1 MGARGP
7 PPFPEFLMTLL
18 HNQIFLLLVIIILG
32 ELLGKI
38 RLWNL
43 SLGPSA
49 IIFVALAFG
58 HYGVTLPQGVQTIG
72 LAMFIYA
79 VGLQAGP
86 GFASSFRSHGL
97 AMALTVI
104 VMAVTGILV
113 SYLCCRIFGFD
124 AGTGAGLLA
133 GAMTSTP
140 ALAAAVE
147 IVGHSR
153 APAAYGVTYGFGII
167 GVVLAVKLLPTLLRI
182 SISTEEEGLAAELA
196 VVNPPITFRHIE
208 VSNSNLFGKRV
219 DQIFLKEIAPVT
231 ITRLLRRG
239 ATEPVLVG
247 ADTVLQE
254 GDRLRVVGRVGDLEK
269 AALFI
274 GQAVAG
280 EIAFERM
287 LTKKSIVVSK
297 RRFVGVTIGYFNFR
311 ETFNVQLARITR
323 SGIDLVPD
331 ANTRL
336 HLGDVLHAVGD
347 ERALRNIARMLGN
360 DLKAT
365 YEISLLPILVGLL
378 LGLLL
383 GRLTL
388 PLPLVG
394 PLTLGTTGGTLLAG
408 LLLGARYQTGP
419 LIWDLPASGNRFIR
433 DLGLALFMAVV
444 GTSAGG
450 SFVATLQER
459 GLALLFSGALVT
471 LLPVAAG
478 ALLGLW
484 LLRIRFLRL
493 LGVLV
498 GGMTNASGLAT
509 AGTLSPTSYAAAA
522 YATVYPVAL
531 IGKILAVKILLLLL

>member
-1 MGARGP
+1 
-7 PPFPEFLMTLL
+7 MTLL
-18 HNQIFLLLVIIILG
+18 HNQIFLLLLIIILG
-32 ELLGKI
+32 ELLGKL

-58 HYGVTLPQGVQTIG
+58 HYGVTLPAGVQTIG

-104 VMAVTGILV
+104 AMALTGTLVTLA
-113 SYLCCRIFGFD
+113 CCRLFGFD
-124 AGTGAGLLA
+124 AGTGAGLLS

-140 ALAAAVE
+140 SLAAAVE
-147 IVGHSR
+147 VVGHAK
-153 APAAYGVTYGFGII
+153 APAAYGVTYGFGVI
-167 GVVLAVKLLPTLLRI
+167 GVALAIKLLPRLLRI
-182 SISTEEEGLAAELA
+182 DLRKEEQGLARELA
-196 VVNPPITFRHIE
+196 ETNPPITFHHIE
-208 VSNSNLFGKRV
+208 VNNPNLFGKRI
-219 DQIFLKEIAPVT
+219 DQIFLREIAPVT
-231 ITRLLRRG
+231 ITRLLRQG
-239 ATEPVLVG
+239 AAEPVLVS
-247 ADTVLQE
+247 ADTELQA
-254 GDRLRVVGRVGDLEK
+254 GDHLRVVGRLADLQKVE
-269 AALFI
+269 LFI
-274 GQAVAG
+274 GKPVDG

-297 RRFVGVTIGYFNFR
+297 RRFVGTTLGYFNFR
-311 ETFNVQLARITR
+311 ETFNVQVARITR

-331 ANTRL
+331 SHTRL

-347 ERALRNIARMLGN
+347 ERALRNISRMLGN

-365 YEISLLPILVGLL
+365 YDISLLPILVGLL
-378 LGLLL
+378 FGLLL

-419 LIWDLPASGNRFIR
+419 LIWDVPAAGNRLIR
-433 DLGLALFMAVV
+433 DLGLALFMAAV
-444 GTSAGG
+444 GTSAGV
-450 SFVATLQER
+450 SFVATLQEH
-459 GLALLFSGALVT
+459 GLALLFSGVLVT
-471 LLPVAAG
+471 LLPVAIG
-478 ALLGLW
+478 AALGLW
-484 LLRIRFLRL
+484 LLRVRFLRL

-498 GGMTNASGLAT
+498 GGMTSASGLAA
-509 AGTLSPTSYAAAA
+509 AGTLSSTTYAPAA

>member
-1 MGARGP
+1 
-7 PPFPEFLMTLL
+7 MTLL
-18 HNQIFLLLVIIILG
+18 HNQIFLLLLIIILG
-32 ELLGKI
+32 ELLGKV

-58 HYGVTLPQGVQTIG
+58 HFGVTLPHGVQTIG

-97 AMALTVI
+97 AMALVVI
-104 VMAVTGILV
+104 IMALTGILV
-113 SYLCCRIFGFD
+113 TLACCKLFGFD
-124 AGTGAGLLA
+124 AGTGAGLLS

-147 IVGHSR
+147 VVGHAQ
-153 APAAYGVTYGFGII
+153 APAAYGVTYGFGVI
-167 GVVLAVKLLPTLLRI
+167 GVALAIKLLPRLLRI
-182 SISTEEEGLAAELA
+182 DLKQEEKRLDEELA
-196 VVNPPITFRHIE
+196 ETNPPITFRHLE
-208 VSNSNLFGKRV
+208 VSNPNLFGKRI
-219 DQIFLKEIAPVT
+219 DQIFLREIAPIT

-239 ATEPVLVG
+239 AEEPVLVN
-247 ADTVLQE
+247 AETELQE
-254 GDRLRVVGRVGDLEK
+254 GDHLRVVGRLGDLEK
-269 AALFI
+269 VELFI
-274 GQAVAG
+274 GRPVEG

-297 RRFVGVTIGYFNFR
+297 RRYVGTTLGYFNFR
-311 ETFNVQLARITR
+311 EAFNVQVARITR
-323 SGIDLVPD
+323 NGIDLVPD
-331 ANTRL
+331 AHTRL
-336 HLGDVLHAVGD
+336 HLGDVVHAVGD
-347 ERALRNIARMLGN
+347 ERALRNISRMLGN

-378 LGLLL
+378 LGFLL

-408 LLLGARYQTGP
+408 LLLGASYQTGP
-419 LIWDLPASGNRFIR
+419 LIWDVPSAGNRLIR
-433 DLGLALFMAVV
+433 DLGLALFMAAV
-444 GTSAGG
+444 GTSAGV
-450 SFVATLQER
+450 SFVATLHER
-459 GLALLFSGALVT
+459 GLALLFSGVLVT
-471 LLPVAAG
+471 LLPVAVG
-478 ALLGLW
+478 AAIGLW
-484 LLRIRFLRL
+484 LLRVRFLRL
-493 LGVLV
+493 LGALV
-498 GGMTNASGLAT
+498 GGMTSASGLAS
-509 AGTLSPTSYAAAA
+509 AGTLSSTTYAPAA

>member
-1 MGARGP
+1 
-7 PPFPEFLMTLL
+7 MTLL
-18 HNQIFLLLVIIILG
+18 HNQIFLLLLIIILG
-32 ELLGKI
+32 ELVGKL

-58 HYGVTLPQGVQTIG
+58 HFGATLPAGVQTIG

-104 VMAVTGILV
+104 IMALTGTLVTLA
-113 SYLCCRIFGFD
+113 CCRLFGFD
-124 AGTGAGLLA
+124 AGTGAGLLS

-140 ALAAAVE
+140 SLAAAVE
-147 IVGHSR
+147 VVGHAR
-153 APAAYGVTYGFGII
+153 APAAYGVTYGFGVI
-167 GVVLAVKLLPTLLRI
+167 GVALAIKLLPRLLRFDLKQ
-182 SISTEEEGLAAELA
+182 EELNLAEELA
-196 VVNPPITFRHIE
+196 VINPPITFRHIE
-208 VSNSNLFGKRV
+208 VSNPSLFGKRI
-219 DQIFLKEIAPVT
+219 DRIFLREIAPGT
-231 ITRLLRRG
+231 ITRLLRQG
-239 ATEPVLVG
+239 AEEPVLVA
-247 ADTVLQE
+247 ADTELRE

-269 AALFI
+269 VLLYL
-274 GQAVAG
+274 GKPVEG

-297 RRFVGVTIGYFNFR
+297 RRFVGTTLGYFNFR
-311 ETFNVQLARITR
+311 EAFNVQVARITR
-323 SGIDLVPD
+323 NGIDLVPD
-331 ANTRL
+331 PHTRL

-347 ERALRNIARMLGN
+347 ERALRNISRMLGN

-365 YEISLLPILVGLL
+365 YDISLLPILVGLL
-378 LGLLL
+378 FGFLL

-419 LIWDLPASGNRFIR
+419 LIWDVPSAGNRLIR
-433 DLGLALFMAVV
+433 DLGLALFMASV
-444 GTSAGG
+444 GTSAGV

-459 GLALLFSGALVT
+459 GLALLFSGVLVT
-471 LLPVAAG
+471 LLPVAIG
-478 ALLGLW
+478 AALGLW
-484 LLRIRFLRL
+484 LLRVRFLRL

-498 GGMTNASGLAT
+498 GGMTSASGLAA
-509 AGTLSPTSYAAAA
+509 AGTLSATTYAPAA

>member
-1 MGARGP
+1 
-7 PPFPEFLMTLL
+7 MTLI

-58 HYGVTLPQGVQTIG
+58 HFGVTLPQGVQTIG

-104 VMAVTGILV
+104 VMALTGVLV

-167 GVVLAVKLLPTLLRI
+167 GVVLAVKLLPTLLRT
-182 SISTEEEGLAAELA
+182 SIPAEEEGLAAELA

-208 VSNSNLFGKRV
+208 VSNPNLFGKRV
-219 DQIFLKEIAPVT
+219 DQILLKEIAPVT
-231 ITRLLRRG
+231 VTRLLRRG

-247 ADTVLQE
+247 ADTVLLE
-254 GDRLRVVGRVGDLEK
+254 GDRLRVVGRIGDLEK

-365 YEISLLPILVGLL
+365 YDISLLPILVGLL

-444 GTSAGG
+444 GTSAGA

-493 LGVLV
+493 LGALV

>member
-1 MGARGP
+1 
-7 PPFPEFLMTLL
+7 MTLL
-18 HNQIFLLLVIIILG
+18 HNQIFLLLLIIIIG
-32 ELLGKI
+32 DLLGKVH
-38 RLWNL
+38 LWNL

-58 HYGVTLPQGVQTIG
+58 HFGVTLPHGVQTIG

-97 AMALTVI
+97 AMALAVI
-104 VMAVTGILV
+104 AMALTGTLVTLA
-113 SYLCCRIFGFD
+113 CCRLFGFD

-147 IVGHSR
+147 VVGHAQ
-153 APAAYGVTYGFGII
+153 APAAYGVTYGFGVI
-167 GVVLAVKLLPTLLRI
+167 GVALGIKLLPQLLRI
-182 SISTEEEGLAAELA
+182 DLKQEEKRLAEELA
-196 VVNPPITFRHIE
+196 QVNPPITFRHIE
-208 VSNSNLFGKRV
+208 VSNPNLFGKRI
-219 DQIFLKEIAPVT
+219 DQIFLREIAPITV
-231 ITRLLRRG
+231 TRLLRQG
-239 ATEPVLVG
+239 AEEPVLVG
-247 ADTVLQE
+247 ADTELHE
-254 GDRLRVVGRVGDLEK
+254 GDRLRVVGRLGDLEK

-274 GQAVAG
+274 GRPVEGA
-280 EIAFERM
+280 IAFERM

-297 RRFVGVTIGYFNFR
+297 RRFVGTTLGYFNFR
-311 ETFNVQLARITR
+311 EAFNVQVARITR

-331 ANTRL
+331 AHTRL
-336 HLGDVLHAVGD
+336 HLGDVLHVVGD
-347 ERALRNIARMLGN
+347 ERALRNISKMLGN

-365 YEISLLPILVGLL
+365 YDISLLPILVGLL
-378 LGLLL
+378 LGFLL

-388 PLPLVG
+388 PLPLIG

-419 LIWDLPASGNRFIR
+419 LIWDLPASGNRLIR
-433 DLGLALFMAVV
+433 DLGLALFMAAV
-444 GTSAGG
+444 GTSAGA
-450 SFVATLQER
+450 SFVATLHER

-471 LLPVAAG
+471 LLAVAVG
-478 ALLGLW
+478 AALGYW

-493 LGVLV
+493 LGALV
-498 GGMTNASGLAT
+498 GGMTSASGLAA
-509 AGTLSPTSYAAAA
+509 AGSLSPTTYAPAA

-531 IGKILAVKILLLLL
+531 IGKILAVKILLFLL